1 MDNQLAIK
9 NEDNPLIFTLE
20 RQNEQGVALVE
31 TMRNIIKIEANMKA
45 TEKRVNNRLNENEA
59 ILEKLSEQLTINYDE
74 QQEIKSIINTLATVF
89 AREHEKR
96 EKTTYSGNLFKAW
109 KGRFISRMHAKL
121 KIRMNVVRYTAI
133 RKVDFKE
140 AFQFLES
147 LQYESFREAELK
159 PTPSIL
165 RIIEL
170 ERSDVN
176 GIRKRKTSIR
186 IPSRCCPI
194 HRNDY

>member
-1 MDNQLAIK
+1 
-9 NEDNPLIFTLE
+9 
-20 RQNEQGVALVE
+20 
-31 TMRNIIKIEANMKA
+31 
-45 TEKRVNNRLNENEA
+45 
-59 ILEKLSEQLTINYDE
+59 
-74 QQEIKSIINTLATVF
+74 
-89 AREHEKR
+89 
-96 EKTTYSGNLFKAW
+96 
-109 KGRFISRMHAKL
+109 MHAKL

-170 ERSDVN
+170 E
-176 GIRKRKTSIR
+176 KE
-186 IPSRCCPI
+186 
-194 HRNDY
+194 

>member
-1 MDNQLAIK
+1 MDNQLAVK
-9 NEDNPLIFTLE
+9 NEENPLIFTLE

-140 AFQFLES
+140 AYQFLES

-170 ERSDVN
+170 E
-176 GIRKRKTSIR
+176 KE
-186 IPSRCCPI
+186 
-194 HRNDY
+194 

>member
-1 MDNQLAIK
+1 MDNQLVK
-9 NEDNPLIFTLE
+9 NESLVFTLK
-20 RQNEQGVALVE
+20 RQNDQGVAIVE
-31 TMRNIIKIEANMKA
+31 ALENIIRIEANVIES
-45 TEKRVNNRLNENEA
+45 EKRVNNRFDEMEALN
-59 ILEKLSEQLTINYDE
+59 EKLSEQLTINYEE

-89 AREHEKR
+89 AKEHEKR

-140 AFQFLES
+140 AYQFLES

-170 ERSDVN
+170 E
-176 GIRKRKTSIR
+176 KE
-186 IPSRCCPI
+186 
-194 HRNDY
+194 